1 MEWTAEAAI
10 AELLRIA
17 KREDTSP
24 NEGEHKYGDVKFA
37 DEKNKKY
44 PIDTAEHVKAALSY
58 WGNPANRAKYSAA
71 DQKTIGERIHAAAKR
86 LGIGTE
92 EKKQAP
98 AFPTWFRA
106 FHPENVT
113 DVTDRPGVV
122 GSVRGIALVYGVLDM
137 HRTVFE
143 RGSLA
148 KTMERVRAGK
158 VKLYWDHGDAAKH
171 GAYDTDLHIGIVR
184 AIRDVQLPDGRW
196 AAEMEAD
203 LFDTPMGREKHHY
216 LKTVRA
222 AGGET
227 GLSIGMMEPPRAV
240 PMTWPDDNK
249 PAWRI
254 TEFGLREISVTGEN
268 SVPGTTVLEVRQQT
282 EETPPDGPALLEQLL
297 ATLPEETV
305 RSILAAHHAADER
318 DTAPHGAVDH
328 ADAAKGGQIATMA
341 ERLAAVRQ
349 SFAHEA
355 YSHGSPAEGAG
366 RR

>member
-1 MEWTAEAAI
+1 MPWTAEAAI

-17 KREDTSP
+17 QREDTSP
-24 NEGEHKYGDVKFA
+24 KEGEHKYGSDAHFA
-37 DEKNKKY
+37 DPVNEKY
-44 PIDTAEHVKAALSY
+44 PLDTAEHVKAALSY
-58 WGNPANRAKYSAA
+58 WGNPENRAKYSAA

-86 LGIGTE
+86 LGIGQE
-92 EKKQAP
+92 QKQAP

-305 RSILAAHHAADER
+305 RSILAAHQVADER

-328 ADAAKGGQIATMA
+328 ASEGTRQATPEERAAAFRATVA
-341 ERLAAVRQ
+341 CEV
-349 SFAHEA
+349 ST
-355 YSHGSPAEGAG
+355 HGSPAQGAG
-366 RR
+366 GR